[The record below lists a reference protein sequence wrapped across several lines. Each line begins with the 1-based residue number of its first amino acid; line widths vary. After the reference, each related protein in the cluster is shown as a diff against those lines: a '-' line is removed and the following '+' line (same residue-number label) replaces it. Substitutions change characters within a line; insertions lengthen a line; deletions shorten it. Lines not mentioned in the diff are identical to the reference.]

1 MMANMNYLYN
11 LSKLNNHYFVMR
23 HGQSLANVEE
33 VIVSKPENGVSSYGL
48 SKKGEQQVEQSILFC
63 KHLDRSV
70 QMISSDFKRAHES
83 AMIAHH
89 LLKCEKDLMLDSRLR
104 ERDFGDF
111 ELTSNENYQTVWDH
125 DAIDSSHTFD
135 HTESVDSVM
144 ERGTDLI
151 RILEEKSDSMTFLLV
166 AHGDT
171 LQILQTAFL
180 KYPAKKQREM
190 PHLNTAEIREL
201 TLKIK

>member
-1 MMANMNYLYN
+1 MNHL
-11 LSKLNNHYFVMR
+11 LSFTQLKNTYFVMR

-33 VIVSKPENGVSSYGL
+33 LVVSTPDNGVPSYGL
-48 SKKGEQQVEQSILFC
+48 SKKGEQQVEQSILSC
-63 KHLDRSV
+63 KGLSQSV
-70 QMISSDFKRAHES
+70 HIISSDFKRAHES
-83 AMIAHH
+83 ANIAHD
-89 LLKCEKDLMLDSRLR
+89 LLKCSVDIILDSRLR

-111 ELTSNENYQTVWDH
+111 ELTPNENYQTAWDH

-135 HTESVDSVM
+135 NVESADSVM
-144 ERGTDLI
+144 ERSTDLI
-151 RILEEKSDSMTFLLV
+151 QALEEEHDNMSFLLV

-180 KYPAKKQREM
+180 KYSAKKQREL

-201 TLKIK
+201 KLQVTSI